1 MKKVLFFD
9 IDGTLVSFNTHT
21 VPDSTVKALRAAH
34 EKGHKIII
42 ATGRPLPII
51 NNLGPL
57 MEEKLI
63 DGYITMNGAYC
74 VIGGKVV
81 DKHAIPA
88 EEVKKLIEVCRRNG
102 YPCVYVGE
110 NDIKGANPDEE
121 ARRVYENFL
130 AVDNIPLCDYDDGM
144 KEELYQMTPFFGVE
158 EEKKIRAEL
167 PGCEFN
173 RWYPTFVDITA
184 HGVNKAAGIDV
195 ILRELG
201 MPLETSVAFG
211 DGGNDMPMLKH
222 AAVGVAMGNADDTV
236 KASADYVTTSVDDN
250 GIVNALRHL
259 DIID

>member
-21 VPDSTVKALRAAH
+21 VPDSAVKALIAAH

-57 MEEKLI
+57 QDEKLI

-74 VIGGKVV
+74 MIDGKVV
-81 DKHAIPA
+81 SKHAIPA
-88 EEVKKLIEVCRRNG
+88 EEVERLIDVCRRNG

-110 NDIKGANPDEE
+110 KNIKVANPDEE
-121 ARRVYENFL
+121 VRRMYETHL
-130 AVDNIPLCDYDDGM
+130 AVKNIPLCDYDAGM
-144 KEELYQMTPFFGVE
+144 QEEMYQMTPFFDIE
-158 EEKKIRAEL
+158 EEERLRPEL

-195 ILRELG
+195 ILRELD
-201 MPLETSVAFG
+201 MPLEASVAFG
-211 DGGNDMPMLKH
+211 DGGNDMPMLEY
-222 AAVGVAMGNADDTV
+222 AATGVAMGNADDTV
-236 KASADYVTTSVDDN
+236 KTSADYVTTSVDDN